1 MGEAVVGKNGEDVD
15 ESTGKCAKEAAKKEA
30 GGGSDACFEVSS
42 PGKEGK
48 IFLLRGRL
56 RIRLGADNGGGFYW
70 VSVQAASSSGTG
82 GGQEPD
88 DDGGDWIKIL
98 DFGKEDQQGE
108 VVDEESYYPGSEDWK
123 DGSKKNM
130 GQLKI
135 IKEEVKGEEKEGE
148 YEYEAELFVGGE
160 KKGNDGK
167 KIKIKIKES
176 KDDGP
181 PVVQNDNELASSLDA
196 RWQWWL
202 RWWAELKLKVRKAD
216 GRFRKKMDDKGFSDK
231 IKGGDKKI
239 TFIIDK
245 DKKELLFGDDVKK
258 LSFGG
263 GGRPSS
269 NGGGGQQPTPRGGTE
284 DVPGGRKGSS
294 KTTKENIINND
305 EDAGG
310 RGNAGGTTTPVVVPD
325 DDSTKEHRKK
335 LGEILEDEKSTWEEE
350 AVVGKNGED
359 VDESTG
365 KCAKEAAKK
374 EAGGGS
380 DACFEVSSPGK
391 EGNIFLL
398 RGRLRIRLGA
408 DNGGGFYW
416 VSVQAAS
423 SSGTGGGQEPDDDG
437 GDWIKILDFGKEDQQ
452 GEVVDEESYYPGSED
467 WKDGSKK
474 NLNQQE
480 NVQKKQQKKKL
491 VVVLMRA

>member
-1 MGEAVVGKNGEDVD
+1 M
-15 ESTGKCAKEAAKKEA
+15 
-30 GGGSDACFEVSS
+30 
-42 PGKEGK
+42 
-48 IFLLRGRL
+48 
-56 RIRLGADNGGGFYW
+56 GGFYW

-123 DGSKKNM
+123 DGSKKNLN
-130 GQLKI
+130 QLKI

-263 GGRPSS
+263 GGRPS
-269 NGGGGQQPTPRGGTE
+269 
-284 DVPGGRKGSS
+284 
-294 KTTKENIINND
+294 
-305 EDAGG
+305 
-310 RGNAGGTTTPVVVPD
+310 AGGTTTPVVVPD

-391 EGNIFLL
+391 EGKIFLL

-437 GDWIKILDFGKEDQQ
+437 GDWIKILDFRKEDQQ

-474 NLNQQE
+474 NLNQLKIIKE
-480 NVQKKQQKKKL
+480 EVKGEEKEGEYEYEAEL
-491 VVVLMRA
+491 FVG